1 MTFPVLW
8 QLVLPIANFQRILA
22 HIVSARVV
30 DLPKLEPCLT
40 MEIAGIPRW
49 AFLALSA
56 ISNLH
61 NSLVNI
67 DASSKH
73 SKGTPNE
80 GDANTDLQTSVF
92 KGNVY
97 NGFISGDVL
106 AQFKKQNKPPGYLAQ
121 LILSIIGPIIAI
133 IGIFLPIM
141 FPVFATVEAS
151 ATVAEEEITN
161 LAATVAARLKE

>member
-1 MTFPVLW
+1 MTFPVAW
-8 QLVLPIANFQRILA
+8 QLVRPIANFQGILA

-30 DLPKLEPCLT
+30 DLLKLEPCLT
-40 MEIAGIPRW
+40 KELAGIPRW

-67 DASSKH
+67 DASPNH

-80 GDANTDLQTSVF
+80 GDANPDLQTSVF
-92 KGNVY
+92 KGTVY

-106 AQFKKQNKPPGYLAQ
+106 AQFKKQSKPPGYLAQ

-133 IGIFLPIM
+133 IGIFLPIL
-141 FPVFATVEAS
+141 FPVFAAVEGGAI
-151 ATVAEEEITN
+151 AAEEEIN
-161 LAATVAARLKE
+161 QLAATVAARIKE